1 MRYVYLLW
9 LILLFVLPISIIFI
23 YSFLEP
29 QIYGGVQWSFT
40 LDAYKYLPRYLNLI
54 WRSIWI
60 SGVATLV
67 TLAVALPVS
76 FYIAKSRLK
85 NFLLLLT
92 IVPFW
97 TNSLIR
103 IYAWKIVLGNNGII
117 NQFLNLLGLGPVQFL
132 YNPFAVILV
141 IVYTYLP
148 FAILPLYTAMEKIDN
163 SILEASLDLG
173 ASKIHTFTKVL
184 LPNVRMGFLTAF
196 VFVFVPALGSY
207 AIPDLVGGVSSKM
220 IGNEIARQLMTIR
233 NWPVASA
240 MSNLLTLI
248 ALLSIIIV
256 MKRREKS

>member
-1 MRYVYLLW
+1 MKYAYILW
-9 LILLFVLPISIIFI
+9 LMILFIIPISIIFI
-23 YSFLEP
+23 FSFLEP
-29 QIYGGVQWSFT
+29 QVYGGVRWSFT
-40 LDAYKYLPRYLNLI
+40 LDAYRYLPRYLNLI

-60 SGVATLV
+60 SGIATLI
-67 TLAVALPVS
+67 TLVVAVPVS

-92 IVPFW
+92 VIPFW

-103 IYAWKIVLGNNGII
+103 IYAWKIVLGNNGIV
-117 NQFLNLLGLGPVQFL
+117 NQLLGALGVGPIQFL

-148 FAILPLYTAMEKIDN
+148 FAILPLYASMEKIDD

-173 ASKIHTFTKVL
+173 ASKSITFMKVL
-184 LPNVRMGFLTAF
+184 LPNVRTGLLTAF
-196 VFVFVPALGSY
+196 IFVFVPALGSY
-207 AIPDLVGGVSSKM
+207 AIPDLVGGVNSKM
-220 IGNEIARQLMTIR
+220 IGNEIVRQLMSVR

-248 ALLSIIIV
+248 ALMSIVIV